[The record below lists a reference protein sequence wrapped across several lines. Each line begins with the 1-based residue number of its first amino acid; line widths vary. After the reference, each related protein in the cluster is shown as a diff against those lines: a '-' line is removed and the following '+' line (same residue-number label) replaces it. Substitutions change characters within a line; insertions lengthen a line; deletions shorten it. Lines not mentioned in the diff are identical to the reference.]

1 MRRFPHYLQLDAM
14 DCGPTCL
21 RMIAKYYGKSYSLET
36 LRSRSFITRE
46 GVSMLGISDAAESIG
61 FRTSGV
67 RISLKQLKEDMPLPC
82 ILHWN
87 QNHFVVCYA
96 IDKRKDGYRF
106 RIADPASQLVTYR
119 EEELRRCWISTQV
132 NGEGQGTVLALEPSP
147 EFYSWE
153 DESEDK
159 KRNLSFFLKY
169 LSPYRKQVV
178 QLFLGMLTVSLLQ
191 LIFPFLTQSL
201 VDVGI
206 RDGNLNFILLVL
218 VAQLIVSVSQLSVD
232 FIRSWIVLHMNT
244 RINIS
249 LISDFLIKLMRL
261 PLRFFDTKMVGD
273 IMQRIGDHGR
283 IESFLTGSSI
293 GTLFSFVNFFIFG
306 FILAY
311 YNLLILGIFLL
322 GNSLY
327 IGWILC
333 FMKYRR
339 ELDIR
344 RFSQASSEQSSLIQ
358 LITGMQEIKL
368 NNCEKQKR
376 WQWERIQVKLFKISI
391 KGLALGQIQQVGSVF
406 FNQATNIL
414 ISYIAAR
421 AVVRGDMTLG
431 MMMSLTYIIGQ
442 LNSPVNAFIGFAQQF
457 QDAKISLERLNEIHG
472 KEDEESDISSKLP
485 SLPPQKDI
493 RLSHLSFSYDGAD
506 RDYVLDDVCL
516 SIPGKKITAIVGA
529 SGSGKTTL
537 VKLILGFYTPNKG
550 SICLGNVPLTSI
562 NPHLWRAKT
571 GAVMQDG
578 FIFSD
583 SIANNIAVGEEHI
596 DIERLRH
603 AVTVANIRDF
613 IDSLPLGYNTKIGME
628 GNGIS
633 QGQRQRLL
641 IARAVYKDPEF
652 LFFDEATNALDANNE
667 KEIMEH
673 LNEFYRG
680 KTVVIVAHRLSTVR
694 NADKIVVL
702 DKGKVAEEGTHQQLT
717 ARKGLYYELVKNQL
731 ELGQ

>member
-1 MRRFPHYLQLDAM
+1 M
-14 DCGPTCL
+14 
-21 RMIAKYYGKSYSLET
+21 
-36 LRSRSFITRE
+36 
-46 GVSMLGISDAAESIG
+46 
-61 FRTSGV
+61 
-67 RISLKQLKEDMPLPC
+67 
-82 ILHWN
+82 
-87 QNHFVVCYA
+87 
-96 IDKRKDGYRF
+96 
-106 RIADPASQLVTYR
+106 
-119 EEELRRCWISTQV
+119 
-132 NGEGQGTVLALEPSP
+132 ALEPSP
-147 EFYSWE
+147 EFDSWE
-153 DESEDK
+153 DEREDK

-201 VDVGI
+201 VDIGI

-261 PLRFFDTKMVGD
+261 PLRFFDTKMIGD

-293 GTLFSFVNFFIFG
+293 GTLFSFFNFFIFG

-406 FNQATNIL
+406 FN
-414 ISYIAAR
+414 
-421 AVVRGDMTLG
+421 
-431 MMMSLTYIIGQ
+431 
-442 LNSPVNAFIGFAQQF
+442 
-457 QDAKISLERLNEIHG
+457 
-472 KEDEESDISSKLP
+472 
-485 SLPPQKDI
+485 
-493 RLSHLSFSYDGAD
+493 
-506 RDYVLDDVCL
+506 
-516 SIPGKKITAIVGA
+516 
-529 SGSGKTTL
+529 
-537 VKLILGFYTPNKG
+537 
-550 SICLGNVPLTSI
+550 
-562 NPHLWRAKT
+562 
-571 GAVMQDG
+571 
-578 FIFSD
+578 
-583 SIANNIAVGEEHI
+583 
-596 DIERLRH
+596 
-603 AVTVANIRDF
+603 
-613 IDSLPLGYNTKIGME
+613 
-628 GNGIS
+628 
-633 QGQRQRLL
+633 
-641 IARAVYKDPEF
+641 
-652 LFFDEATNALDANNE
+652 
-667 KEIMEH
+667 
-673 LNEFYRG
+673 
-680 KTVVIVAHRLSTVR
+680 
-694 NADKIVVL
+694 
-702 DKGKVAEEGTHQQLT
+702 
-717 ARKGLYYELVKNQL
+717 
-731 ELGQ
+731 